1 MAQESSAKKDTNER
15 ALQAVVGPFLTF
27 FCIEPVPNTARFGPI
42 VLFSRRSSST
52 TVCESGEI
60 CFRAMNA
67 GREWVNAASDGIG
80 LNFRGRMQNSIIRV
94 LVVDDYEKWRSFARA
109 TIEKQD
115 GLEVIGEISD
125 GLQVLQHAQRLQ
137 PELIILDIGIP
148 TINGIEV
155 ARRIR
160 ESTSKAKILFLTE
173 NRSPEIAE
181 KALSTG
187 ANGYVVKSD
196 AGRELLPAIKAVL
209 EGKRFISKSLAAHFL
224 VTSSLSIA
232 QISLLISW
240 FG

>member
-1 MAQESSAKKDTNER
+1 MQDANGSTPPRMESA
-15 ALQAVVGPFLTF
+15 
-27 FCIEPVPNTARFGPI
+27 
-42 VLFSRRSSST
+42 
-52 TVCESGEI
+52 
-60 CFRAMNA
+60 
-67 GREWVNAASDGIG
+67 

-125 GLQVLQHAQRLQ
+125 GLQALQQAQQLQ
-137 PELIILDIGIP
+137 PELIIVDIGIP

-209 EGKRFISKSLAAHFL
+209 EGKRFISKSLAGHFL
-224 VTSSLSIA
+224 VTAPLSIA
-232 QISLLISW
+232 QVSLLISVLGW
-240 FG
+240 RQRRTADLIMRASAAIPPHAEIPSSLESAH